1 MDLVSLG
8 IDTLR
13 LKFIAARDP
22 LPVND
27 DSFKNVMVNSGWTPR
42 VGSHLTK
49 DKNQPLVHSTTYSY
63 QLEGDTL
70 RFFIINAGRDLI
82 AEYSAPRFANG
93 SVFNFQL
100 ASPNDAW
107 QSVDRVSEILSNTLP
122 IDDFD
127 FTLERFQRID
137 VAADVFTEDYK
148 VGLISAGARF
158 KIPGARRQDVVIY
171 PSETAIVKSP
181 SATFRVYNK
190 SVEATKK
197 GNLLSAITQEEV
209 DELEKAIQRPRIR
222 LEYVFKQR
230 KGYAATRE
238 ILSDSIV
245 DFVDILERGFGTK
258 AIRIGGLAQIRKQID
273 DLKDVDGND
282 VHEMT
287 KASLYM
293 FVVRYLALGTHGL
306 KDSMSKTAYYGIM
319 RKVRDFG
326 LHVDEM
332 STFEGTV
339 DLNPLFTQ
347 LRDHPLYHRIFDE
360 ERASRPIPLALS

>member
-1 MDLVSLG
+1 MELVSLG

-13 LKFIAARDP
+13 PKFVAARET
-22 LPVND
+22 LPVNE
-27 DSFKNVMVNSGWTPR
+27 KNFRTAMVNAGWTPR
-42 VGSHLTK
+42 VSSHLTG
-49 DKNQPLVHSTTYSY
+49 DRDEPLVHSTTYSY

-82 AEYSAPRFANG
+82 AEYSAPRFAND
-93 SVFNFQL
+93 SIFNFQL
-100 ASPNDAW
+100 ASPKDAW
-107 QSVDRVSEILSNTLP
+107 KSIEKVSEILSHTLP
-122 IDDFD
+122 INNFEFD
-127 FTLERFQRID
+127 LERFQRID
-137 VAADVFTEDYK
+137 VAADVFTEEYK
-148 VGLISAGARF
+148 VGIISAGARF

-197 GNLLSAITQEEV
+197 GNTFSAMTQEEA
-209 DELEKAIQRPRIR
+209 DELEEALQRSRIR

-230 KGYAATRE
+230 KGYAPTPE
-238 ILSDSIV
+238 ILEDSIV
-245 DFVDILERGFGTK
+245 DFVDTLEKGFGTK

-273 DLKDVDGND
+273 ELKDAAGND

-293 FVVRYLALGTHGL
+293 FVVRHLALGTQGL
-306 KDSMSKTAYYGIM
+306 KESMSKTSYYGIT
-319 RKVRDFG
+319 RKVREFG
-326 LHVDEM
+326 LHIDEM

-339 DLNPLFTQ
+339 DLNSLFEQ
-347 LRDHPLYHRIFDE
+347 LRNHVLYHRIFDE
-360 ERASRPIPLALS
+360 DRASRPIPLALS